1 MAFKQGLLRL
11 YLQSD
16 PATVDYIHSTVVLT
30 SALFEMPKFRF
41 GFAKEIKEGILSAF
55 VFLKE
60 KKVI

>member
-16 PATVDYIHSTVVLT
+16 PATVDYIHGTVVLT
-30 SALFEMPKFRF
+30 SALLEHPKFRF
-41 GFAKEIKEGILSAF
+41 SMAKEIKEGILSAF
-55 VFLKE
+55 LFLKE